1 MKVLFISEKTLKED
15 SLINNNVDAAFI
27 NSAIMTAQDI
37 FLQPLLGSCL
47 YEQLQNAIIAEN
59 LTADEQK
66 LIDEYITPYLEYRV
80 MADIQIPL
88 NYKFRN
94 AGIISNT
101 DTNIQTASLD
111 DLKYLTDYYENRS
124 GYYANRMTKFICKNS
139 SKFPSCS
146 CDKDIRINT
155 IINLH

>member
-94 AGIISNT
+94 AGMVSNT

-139 SKFPSCS
+139 SKFPSCG
-146 CDKDIRINT
+146 CDKDTRINT